1 MESFQNEILPVQS
14 CQLVENLTAAI
25 KNNNVDCFKKHFS
38 RSLNREK
45 NEAGFTLLQEAIR
58 HNRRDI
64 FDYLLQLQD
73 KDDLE
78 IRNTSGE
85 TALKYAIN
93 HFREEND
100 HFSFVLFEK
109 GASLEVDDWSTAYL
123 DRLVDAPS
131 RLTKLLLLDKGINA
145 YIKDRYGATPLLYSL
160 LNPRKQHND
169 EIIATFLCCGA
180 DLFDKFGDNAFELAV
195 EYKQTDFVQELLFLY
210 TFDVHLPC
218 DIMFKTLLIL
228 AKQKSPLFHKI
239 FEHDVE
245 FFFATEMKKADFAE
259 LLYILL
265 DTEDN
270 YFELVLD
277 KCNPMV
283 CEIFE
288 KLVFYKST
296 PWPRS
301 CIGYY
306 RKYYYERLFGTNLT
320 LKKILLLLERSQTI
334 SQCVEEFISILGNRE
349 IFFYISK
356 MNNEST
362 TTELFIYLILHGLK
376 INSTLFKIVFEKYG
390 YCELFRLLLHVGTDD
405 DVEEDTTSLRPPN
418 RVPLTPVSDYY
429 ENTLMYF
436 ICDVV
441 SNVDIIP
448 EKFKYADNND
458 LLDYFACPNLHKLM
472 SILPQSKK
480 LPDDI
485 LERIKNHPRVPLLVE
500 ISRDAFRKHFI
511 NKLNIKTTKQFY
523 SLLNGLPL
531 STTHKK
537 IITFETKLYHP

>member
-1 MESFQNEILPVQS
+1 MESFQNKILPVQS
-14 CQLVENLTAAI
+14 CQLVEDLTTAI
-25 KNNNVDCFKKHFS
+25 KNNDVYYFTKFFS
-38 RSLNREK
+38 KSLNREK
-45 NEAGFTLLQEAIR
+45 NEGGFTLLQEAIR

-85 TALKYAIN
+85 TPLKYAIN

-100 HFSFVLFEK
+100 YFSLVLIEK

-123 DRLVDAPS
+123 DRLVHASS
-131 RLTKLLLLDKGINA
+131 RLTKLLLLDKGIDVN
-145 YIKDRYGATPLLYSL
+145 INDRHGTTPLL
-160 LNPRKQHND
+160 Q
-169 EIIATFLCCGA
+169 FLCCGA
-180 DLFDKFGDNAFELAV
+180 HLFDKFGYNAFEPAV

-245 FFFATEMKKADFAE
+245 FLFATEMKKADFAK

-277 KCNPMV
+277 KCDPMV

-301 CIGYY
+301 CIGCY
-306 RKYYYERLFGTNLT
+306 RKYYYERLFGKNLT
-320 LKKILLLLERSQTI
+320 LKKLILLHERSQTI
-334 SQCVEEFISILGNRE
+334 SQCVVEFISILRNRE
-349 IFFYISK
+349 LFSCISRT
-356 MNNEST
+356 NNEST
-362 TTELFIYLILHGLK
+362 TTEFFIYLILHGLK
-376 INSTLFKIVFEKYG
+376 INSRLFKIVFDKYG

-405 DVEEDTTSLRPPN
+405 DVKEDTVSLRPPN
-418 RVPLTPVSDYY
+418 RVPLVPVSDYY
-429 ENTLMYF
+429 PNTLMNF

-472 SILPQSKK
+472 SILPKSKK
-480 LPDDI
+480 VSDDI

-523 SLLNGLPL
+523 SLLNGLPI

-537 IITFETKLYHP
+537 IITFETKLYHS